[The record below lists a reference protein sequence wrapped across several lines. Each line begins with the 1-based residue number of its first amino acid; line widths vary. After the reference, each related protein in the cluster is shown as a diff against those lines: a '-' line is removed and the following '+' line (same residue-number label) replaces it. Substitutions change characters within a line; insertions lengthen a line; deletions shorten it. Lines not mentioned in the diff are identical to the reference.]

1 MVEVINFDTSDF
13 AEVNLKFRKSLSNP
27 SALKSRVLI
36 MTPSLAVKMQEKGLF
51 AGLGNCHSA
60 VIDKVDL
67 LSALDFGV
75 DLKKLTVFTPSYRC
89 IMTTTDQRVESEK
102 TAQEVEEYKEIKKT
116 FMGQDKALVI
126 KLNHDVN

>member
-13 AEVNLKFRKSLSNP
+13 AEVNLKLRKSLSNP
-27 SALKSRVLI
+27 SALKSRLLI

-51 AGLGNCHSA
+51 AGLGSCHSA

>member
-13 AEVNLKFRKSLSNP
+13 AEVNLKLRKSLSNP

-51 AGLGNCHSA
+51 VGLGSCHSA